1 MVLFAWAPSFGYQQ
15 LVMLIDEG
23 SVRAD
28 MKATNHIAS
37 VQADLVSQQ
46 TDVCQGYENQQA
58 IKAKCFHPLGIFE
71 EFSKE
76 DLETSIPKRFEKIVS
91 IYSDRLALK
100 EQNHTLTYDQLN
112 KAANRVAHAILAQR
126 GDRPEPVALLFSQ
139 DVQAIVA
146 ILGVLKAGKFYVPL
160 DPNSP
165 TARNAF
171 IIEDCKTN
179 ALLTDRDNLQLA
191 HQLGMNRKLSL
202 IDTTRLDK
210 IFADYNPSISSSPA
224 FSACVLYTSGSTGE
238 PKGVVQ
244 NHRNLLHWT
253 KVHTNNIHICPNDR
267 LTMLQRYTVAS
278 CLHNVLGSLLNGA
291 SLHPFDPRLGG
302 AELVK
307 WLIGEEI
314 TIYHSVVMVLRQIFD
329 ALSGTEEFSNLRVI
343 RLSGMAITAGDVERY
358 KQHYSAQC
366 ILLHVMGSTEAGT
379 VPHFFIDHTT
389 NFAGSAVPVGYSE
402 EDSEIALLDENGAGV
417 GIGEVGEIAVK
428 SRYLAEGYWGQPRLT
443 AAKFLPDPNGQNERI
458 YLTGDLGQI
467 GQDGCLFHLG
477 RKDFQVNIRGFRV
490 ETGEV
495 ERTLLNHKA
504 IREVVVT
511 AQGDKFG
518 DSRLVAYFVP
528 TKKPGPKISELQRA
542 LKQKLPHYM
551 VPSAFVEVDSF
562 PLLPSGKINRKALVC
577 PSDLRPDLEA
587 PFLAPRFSTEAKLA
601 KIWADVLGIDRVGIH
616 DNFFDLGGHSL
627 AASRVVSRVIQQF
640 QLEIPLQS
648 LFESPTVADMAAV
661 ITAHQGKTLDEQG
674 LSTLLNEL
682 DSLSDEEA
690 KRLEGEQRNENSDE

>member
-1 MVLFAWAPSFGYQQ
+1 V
-15 LVMLIDEG
+15 EE

-28 MKATNHIAS
+28 TKASNHISS
-37 VQADLVSQQ
+37 VQADLVAQQ
-46 TDVCQGYENQQA
+46 TDACQDYEHQQA
-58 IKAKCFHPLGIFE
+58 IKAKCFHPLRIFE

-76 DLETSIPKRFEKIVS
+76 DVETSIPKRFEKIVS
-91 IYSDRLALK
+91 IYSDRSALK
-100 EQNHTLTYDQLN
+100 EGNHTLTYDQLN
-112 KAANRVAHAILAQR
+112 KAANRVAHAILAER
-126 GDRPEPVALLFSQ
+126 GDQPEPIALLFSQ

-171 IIEDCKTN
+171 IIEDGKAT
-179 ALLTDRDNLQLA
+179 ALLTDHDNLQLCR
-191 HQLGMNRKLSL
+191 QLGMNRKLPV
-202 IDTTRLDK
+202 IDTDRLDN
-210 IFADYNPSISSSPA
+210 ISADYNPSIPSSPA
-224 FSACVLYTSGSTGE
+224 SSACILYTSGSTGE

-302 AELVK
+302 RELAK
-307 WLIGEEI
+307 WLIDEEI
-314 TIYHSVVMVLRQIFD
+314 TIYHSVVMVLRQIID
-329 ALSGTEEFSNLRVI
+329 ALHGTEEFPNLRVI
-343 RLSGMAITAGDVERY
+343 RLSGMAITAEDVERY
-358 KQHYSAQC
+358 KQHFSTQC

-379 VPHFFIDHTT
+379 VPHFFIDHATK
-389 NFAGSAVPVGYSE
+389 FAGSAVPVGYSE
-402 EDSEIALLDENGAGV
+402 EDSEIALLDENGAAV
-417 GIGEVGEIAVK
+417 AVGEVGEIAVK
-428 SRYLAEGYWGQPRLT
+428 SRYLAEGYWGHSQLT
-443 AAKFLPDPNGQNERI
+443 TVKFLPDPNGQNERI

-467 GQDGCLFHLG
+467 GQNGCLFHLG

-495 ERTLLNHKA
+495 ERTLLNHEA

-518 DSRLVAYFVP
+518 NSRLVAYFLP
-528 TKKPGPKISELQRA
+528 TSKPGPKISELRRA
-542 LKQKLPHYM
+542 LKLKLPHYM
-551 VPSAFVEVDSF
+551 VPAAFVQVDSF
-562 PLLPSGKINRKALVC
+562 PLLPSGKINRKVLVV
-577 PSDLRPDLEA
+577 PSDCRPDLEV
-587 PFLAPRFSTEAKLA
+587 PFLAPRFPTEATLA
-601 KIWADVLGIDRVGIH
+601 KIWADVLGIDRVGIQ
-616 DNFFDLGGHSL
+616 DDFFDLGGDSL
-627 AASRVVSRVIQQF
+627 AASRVVSRVIQRF
-640 QLEIPLQS
+640 QLEIPLQT
-648 LFESPTVADMAAV
+648 LFDSPTIAAMAAV

-690 KRLEGEQRNENSDE
+690 KRLEGEQRNEKCDE